1 LQLKS
6 GKTEEGVSDMMINLG
21 TKNLREAYGLSLV
34 ELGKRNSNVVV
45 LEADLGKSTRTV
57 LFQEA
62 FPDRFFEMG
71 IAEQNMA
78 STAAGLALGGKNPFI
93 NSFAV
98 FVAGRTFDQLRNS
111 ICVPKLKVRICGSS
125 AGFSDFGDGKTHQ
138 SVEDIVIMR
147 SLPNMTVLAP
157 SDAVEVVKMM
167 ESINEIDGPVY
178 LRINR
183 NDLPTITSEGEPW
196 KVGKIW
202 EIRKGKDAAIFA
214 NGIMVSKAL
223 EAAEKLSKE
232 GIDLKVLN
240 VSTIKPIDRAAVIAH
255 AKGMK
260 GIVTAEEGTIVGG
273 LGSAV
278 LESLRR
284 ENHAPVEF
292 IGIPDTFGISAK
304 TYDEIL
310 GVYGLTSEKIIE
322 AVKSLL
328 K

>member
-1 LQLKS
+1 
-6 GKTEEGVSDMMINLG
+6 MINL
-21 TKNLREAYGLSLV
+21 TTMNLREAYGLSLG
-34 ELGKRNSNVVV
+34 ELGKRDNSIVV

-57 LFQEA
+57 LFQEQ

-78 STAAGLALGGKNPFI
+78 STSAGFALCGKIPFI

-98 FVAGRTFDQLRNS
+98 FAAGRTFDQLRNA
-111 ICVPKLKVRICGSS
+111 ICVPNLKVRICGSS

-138 SVEDIVIMR
+138 SVEDIVTMR

-167 ESINEIDGPVY
+167 ELINDIKGPVY
-178 LRINR
+178 IRINR
-183 NDLPTITSEGEPW
+183 GDLPIITPENEPW
-196 KVGKIW
+196 ELGKIW
-202 EIRKGKDAAIFA
+202 EVRKGKDAVIFA

-223 EAAEKLSKE
+223 EAAENLAKE

-240 VSTIKPIDRAAVIAH
+240 VSTIKPINRDAVIAH
-255 AKGMK
+255 SKGMR
-260 GIVTAEEGTIVGG
+260 GIVTAEEGTILGG
-273 LGSAV
+273 LGAAI

-284 ENHAPVEF
+284 ERHAPVEL
-292 IGIPDTFGISAK
+292 IGVQDLFGISAK
-304 TYDEIL
+304 CYDDIL
-310 GVYGLTSEKIIE
+310 GVYGLTCVNIE
-322 AVKSLL
+322 ETVKSLL